1 MAFAARK
8 LILSSIGPFALVAVA
23 ACFSGTGPALLP
35 EGDAG
40 GGSIDLTG
48 EAGFVRTDAN
58 VGDPFA
64 IDGLTPSH
72 GPFSGGTRSRIDGR
86 GFSSKLRVFIGNVE
100 VEAGSLL
107 ASDPT
112 RAAIV
117 TPPGPP
123 GFVDVRIRDEA
134 TANERVL
141 ANGFYYDAIVVQ
153 PDSGATSGGTRIAIT
168 GSGTSWVAGTSVAI
182 GGVACTDVVVS
193 SPTKLECV
201 TPVGTPGSKDVVVT
215 PSSGEPI
222 QARDAFTYSDSAD
235 GYRGGL
241 SGGALSGR
249 V

>member
-1 MAFAARK
+1 MASAKGR
-8 LILSSIGPFALVAVA
+8 LLSFLLGPLGLGLVA

-48 EAGFVRTDAN
+48 DAGFIRSDADI
-58 VGDPFA
+58 GDPFA

-72 GPFSGGTRSRIDGR
+72 GPFSGGTRARIDGR
-86 GFSSKLRVFIGNVE
+86 GFSSKLRVFIGGVE

-134 TANERVL
+134 TAKERVL
-141 ANGFYYDAIVVQ
+141 KNGFYYDAFVVV

-168 GSGTSWVAGTSVAI
+168 GRL
-182 GGVACTDVVVS
+182 VS
-193 SPTKLECV
+193 TGIYESLALLGRDEAFRRYRETL
-201 TPVGTPGSKDVVVT
+201 
-215 PSSGEPI
+215 
-222 QARDAFTYSDSAD
+222 ARLAELWA
-235 GYRGGL
+235 
-241 SGGALSGR
+241 AA
-249 V
+249 

>member
-1 MAFAARK
+1 MTSAKRRLVSVLLGPLAF
-8 LILSSIGPFALVAVA
+8 GVTA

-40 GGSIDLTG
+40 GGSIDLSG
-48 EAGFVRTDAN
+48 DAGFVRSDADI
-58 VGDPFA
+58 GDPFA

-72 GPFSGGTRSRIDGR
+72 GPFSGGTRTRIDGR
-86 GFSSKLRVFIGNVE
+86 GFSSKLRVFIGGVE

-123 GFVDVRIRDEA
+123 GFVDVTIRDEA
-134 TANERVL
+134 TAKERVL
-141 ANGFYYDAIVVQ
+141 KNGFYYDAFVVV

-168 GSGTSWVAGTSVAI
+168 GSGTNWGAGTTVSI
-182 GGVACTDVVVS
+182 DGVACKEVVVE

-201 TPVGTPGSKDVVVT
+201 SPTGTPG
-215 PSSGEPI
+215 
-222 QARDAFTYSDSAD
+222 
-235 GYRGGL
+235 
-241 SGGALSGR
+241 
-249 V
+249 